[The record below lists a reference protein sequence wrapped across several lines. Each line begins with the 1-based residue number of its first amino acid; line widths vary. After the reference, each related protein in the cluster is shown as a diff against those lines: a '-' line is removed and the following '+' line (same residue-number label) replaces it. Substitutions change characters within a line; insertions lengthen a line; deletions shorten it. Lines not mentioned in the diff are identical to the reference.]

1 MQNFFYQPSIT
12 LDIRTQTK
20 QTKIL
25 LLYTKKNKIS
35 SIIGNPN
42 GKHFINIITCN
53 SRDLF
58 TKKSSDSSTIS
69 LKKGT

>member
-12 LDIRTQTK
+12 LGIRTQTK

-42 GKHFINIITCN
+42 GKHIINIITCN

>member
-12 LDIRTQTK
+12 LGIRTQTK

-53 SRDLF
+53 TETCSQ
-58 TKKSSDSSTIS
+58 KKVQIHQQY
-69 LKKGT
+69 L